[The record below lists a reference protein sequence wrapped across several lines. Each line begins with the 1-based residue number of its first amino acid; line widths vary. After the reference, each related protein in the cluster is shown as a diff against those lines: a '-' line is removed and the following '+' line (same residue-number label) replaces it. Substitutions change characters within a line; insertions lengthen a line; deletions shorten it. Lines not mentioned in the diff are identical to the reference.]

1 MRRAKEQIIRQ
12 RDFAIRLGVT
22 TGYLRRMLKA
32 SIDFTERIT
41 SMIEAELGIS
51 AADWLKLQDGHD
63 RYSGLSE
70 DEMLTISARSLYS
83 HYEGLPIEEVVH
95 IELKRRGYT
104 EEDLTEDQM
113 ERFKDEMRFQMEGWL
128 MLDRVLAE
136 LSPDSEADIRR
147 MVREWMAKRNNK
159 DTSK

>member
-1 MRRAKEQIIRQ
+1 MRRAKEQKIRQ

-22 TGYLRRMLKA
+22 TGYLRRMLKG

-51 AADWLKLQDGHD
+51 AADWLKLQDRHD

-70 DEMLTISARSLYS
+70 DEMLTITARSLYS

-95 IELKRRGYT
+95 IELRRRGFT

-113 ERFKDEMRFQMEGWL
+113 ERFKDEMRFRMEGSL
-128 MLDRVLAE
+128 MLDGVLAE